1 MRKKYIGIFLVGIL
15 LVFSAGGLIY
25 EFYHVKEKEA
35 VDLKEITSKQ
45 VLDRGGEYY
54 VYFQRK
60 ECPYCNNVKEDII
73 KLSKKKRVYMV
84 NTVKQGNENLKDYD
98 WDLHQKKYNI
108 LIGEMKKGKP
118 IFNGNLTVENIQ
130 KKYSPLKYT
139 IQIRVDEKDK
149 SKEKIYAVLEEPVID
164 IANISSGNLVI
175 PAVPYLI
182 YVNDGS
188 VIEDYFGD
196 TQILHFLKSRKKPLD
211 DYMQIE

>member
-73 KLSKKKRVYMV
+73 KLKLP
-84 NTVKQGNENLKDYD
+84 T
-98 WDLHQKKYNI
+98 
-108 LIGEMKKGKP
+108 
-118 IFNGNLTVENIQ
+118 
-130 KKYSPLKYT
+130 
-139 IQIRVDEKDK
+139 
-149 SKEKIYAVLEEPVID
+149 
-164 IANISSGNLVI
+164 
-175 PAVPYLI
+175 
-182 YVNDGS
+182 
-188 VIEDYFGD
+188 
-196 TQILHFLKSRKKPLD
+196 
-211 DYMQIE
+211 